1 MRRKIFRILGITFIV
16 LFVLELASCR
26 VYDAFVYPK
35 ENAALIRSTVPAPNG
50 STISYIAA
58 PTPEANQLPRILY
71 VHGTPGDATAF
82 EDYLTSPIAG
92 FDAVSV
98 DRPGFGHTKPRKPVY
113 TMEEQVQCLEPLL
126 VNRAGKGTILVGH
139 SLGGPIIVEAALQY
153 PDRVGGL
160 VILSGCLDPTL
171 EKIAW
176 YQHVAGFA
184 FVPYMIP
191 YFLRNSD
198 SELRPLKAELEA
210 MQPRLKELRCPI
222 VIVHAPDDILV
233 PYSNV
238 DYMLREFPP
247 STIVEVMRLDGKS
260 HWVPWNAE
268 ADVRAAIAKVAAA
281 MESKVPALAPKEAT
295 Q

>member
-1 MRRKIFRILGITFIV
+1 MRRKIFRILGITLIV
-16 LFVLELASCR
+16 LLVLEFASCR
-26 VYDAFVYPK
+26 VYDAFVLPM
-35 ENAALIRSTVPAPNG
+35 ENAGLIRGTVPSSNG
-50 STISYIAA
+50 FTMSYIAA
-58 PTPEANQLPRILY
+58 PMPDANQLPRILY

-92 FDAVSV
+92 FDSVSV
-98 DRPGFGHTKPRKPVY
+98 DRPGFGHTTPRKPVY
-113 TMEEQVQCLEPLL
+113 TMEEQAQCLEPLL
-126 VNRAGKGTILVGH
+126 VNRGGRGTILVGH

-160 VILSGCLDPTL
+160 VILSGSLDPSL

-176 YQHVAGFA
+176 YQHVVGFA
-184 FVPYMIP
+184 FVPYMVP

-198 SELRPLKAELEA
+198 RELRPMKAELEA
-210 MQPRLKELRCPI
+210 MQPRLKELHCPI

-233 PYSNV
+233 PHSNV
-238 DYMLREFPP
+238 DYMRREFPAG
-247 STIVEVMRLDGKS
+247 TIVDVMRLDGKS

-281 MESKVPALAPKEAT
+281 MQSKAPAAAPKEAT